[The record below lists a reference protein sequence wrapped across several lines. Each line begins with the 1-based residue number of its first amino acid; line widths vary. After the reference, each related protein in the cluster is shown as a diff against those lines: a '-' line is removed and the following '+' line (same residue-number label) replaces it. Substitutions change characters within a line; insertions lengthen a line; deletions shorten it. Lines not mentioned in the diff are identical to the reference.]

1 MNKAYLLLENGMLF
15 EGKHRGASGCAV
27 GEAVFNTSAAG
38 YQDALT
44 DPSYFGQVICMTYP
58 LIGNYGINDR
68 NCETQKSWIN
78 GFIVRKLC
86 DTPSNWKSF
95 ETVDEYLKKNG
106 VVGLEGIDTR
116 RLARVIRDNGTMNCA
131 IWSDD
136 QKVDMEELMKKIK
149 AFNVEGAIKTVTCD
163 TRGEFDVEGN
173 GPKVALL
180 DFGVKR
186 SAISS
191 LKLRDCS
198 VKVFSAWTSAKDI
211 INGGFDGVMLADG
224 PGDPAEN
231 ISIIENI
238 KALVDAKIPMFGYG
252 LGHQMLALAIGA
264 KTESMKFGHHGANYP
279 VRDEA
284 SGRTYITCQNHG
296 YVVSAE
302 SIDPKVARISHVN
315 INDGTVEG
323 IELVNT
329 PVFSVQFTAEGDPGP
344 KDTKYLFDK
353 FVENMKNAKE
363 EK

>member
-15 EGKHRGASGCAV
+15 EGKHRGASGCSV

-38 YQDALT
+38 YQEALT
-44 DPSYFGQVICMTYP
+44 DPSYYGQVICMTYP

-106 VVGLEGIDTR
+106 VVALEGIDTR

-136 QKVDMEELMKKIK
+136 QKVDRDELMEKIK
-149 AFNVEGAIKTVTCD
+149 NFSVVDAIKTVTSD
-163 TRGEFDVEGN
+163 AGEEYDVKEGDVS
-173 GPKVALL
+173 VALL

-186 SAISS
+186 GAINS
-191 LKLRDCS
+191 LKKRGCA
-198 VKVFSAWTSAKDI
+198 VKVFSAFASADEI
-211 INGGFDGVMLADG
+211 LNGGFDGVMLADG

-231 ISIIENI
+231 QDIIETI
-238 KALVDAKIPMFGYG
+238 KKLVDAKIPMFGYG
-252 LGHQMLALAIGA
+252 LGHQMLALAVGA
-264 KTESMKFGHHGANYP
+264 KTERMKFGHHGANYP
-279 VRDEA
+279 VRDEN

-296 YVVSAE
+296 YAVDAK
-302 SIDPKVARISHVN
+302 SIDTKKVRISHVN

-323 IELVNT
+323 IELVNS
-329 PVFSVQFTAEGDPGP
+329 PAFSVQFTAEGDPGP

-353 FVENMKNAKE
+353 FVDAMKAAKE
-363 EK
+363 GK